1 MTGTVLFGGD
11 PVAQTLLIPLWA
23 RVVEQH
29 ESSPLLEDPL
39 AARLVEGID
48 ADWDRIGLSRGDL
61 AQIVVRARQFD
72 RFTRDFLTRE
82 PVATV
87 VHIGCGLDTRFQRV
101 DNGSV
106 RWYDLDLPAVIDQRR
121 QLIPESDRDHY
132 LATSVFDRAWPD
144 DISVETGSRVMFVAE
159 AVLCY
164 FETDQVR
171 DLVRRLR
178 DRFPGSELVSDTH
191 TPHALRMENLHLAL
205 IRSPARMRWGVRDPR
220 ELESWAAGI
229 RWVESF
235 SFFDDIEPRMG
246 FPAWIARI
254 PLITHATGIHRY
266 LLGNPQEQRNHT
278 IPTSPDVHPSS

>member
-121 QLIPESDRDHY
+121 
-132 LATSVFDRAWPD
+132 WK
-144 DISVETGSRVMFVAE
+144 
-159 AVLCY
+159 
-164 FETDQVR
+164 
-171 DLVRRLR
+171 
-178 DRFPGSELVSDTH
+178 
-191 TPHALRMENLHLAL
+191 
-205 IRSPARMRWGVRDPR
+205 
-220 ELESWAAGI
+220 
-229 RWVESF
+229 
-235 SFFDDIEPRMG
+235 
-246 FPAWIARI
+246 
-254 PLITHATGIHRY
+254 
-266 LLGNPQEQRNHT
+266 
-278 IPTSPDVHPSS
+278 